1 VNEKKAIELC
11 LKYHDPIGFEFL
23 VKKFKREAFYHAFSF
38 TGNSEDAADI
48 CQESFSKAFNAIL
61 KLKKLQKF
69 YPWFY
74 AILRNASLNFLKK
87 QNTVKKRLYET
98 VNNLTPVIVSPE
110 ENLEK
115 DEKNKKIWEILF
127 MLKPEFREILVLKYA
142 EEMNYN
148 DLSTF
153 LRIPRGTVMSR
164 LYNARKSFK
173 KIYLKEEKYAG

>member
-1 VNEKKAIELC
+1 MNEKKAIELC

-23 VKKFKREAFYHAFSF
+23 VKKFKEEAFYHAYSF
-38 TGNSEDAADI
+38 IGNSEDAADI
-48 CQESFSKAFNAIL
+48 CQESFSKAFNAIPRL
-61 KLKKLQKF
+61 KQLQKF

-74 AILRNASLNFLKK
+74 TILRNASLNFLKK
-87 QNTVKKRLYET
+87 QKIVRKKQYET
-98 VNNLTPVIVSPE
+98 VNNLTPIIVSPE

-115 DEKNKKIWEILF
+115 SEKNRKIWEILF

-142 EEMNYN
+142 EDMNYK
-148 DLSTF
+148 DLSTI
-153 LRIPRGTVMSR
+153 LGIPRGTVMSR